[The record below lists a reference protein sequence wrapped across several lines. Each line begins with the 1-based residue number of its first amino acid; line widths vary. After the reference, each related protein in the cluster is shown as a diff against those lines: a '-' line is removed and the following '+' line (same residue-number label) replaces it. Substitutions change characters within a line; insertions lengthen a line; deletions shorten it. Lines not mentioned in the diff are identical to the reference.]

1 MSALARD
8 RHRDLLVGTF
18 AIQCAAS
25 EVWSRGLDTIV
36 DRGMDGNWSCHVNI
50 LLSISSSA
58 ESSAPANTAASQ
70 ILNPK

>member
-18 AIQCAAS
+18 AIQCATS
-25 EVWSRGLDTIV
+25 EVGSRRLDAIV
-36 DRGMDGNWSCHVNI
+36 DLGMDGNWSCHIDI
-50 LLSISSSA
+50 LLLKSSSA
-58 ESSAPANTAASQ
+58 ESSAPSKTAGPQ